1 MADPIN
7 SPSLLDE
14 AFVHAIRRAVREEL
28 QSFRNETTGQ
38 LLTPEEL
45 AAKLSVPRSW
55 VYENSRQ
62 NKIPVHRIGR
72 YIRFNLKEVLDSQK
86 NK

>member
-7 SPSLLDE
+7 SPSLLGE

-28 QSFRNETTGQ
+28 QSLTNETTGQ

-45 AAKLSVPRSW
+45 AGKLSVPRSW

-62 NKIPVHRIGR
+62 NNIPTHRIGR
-72 YIRFNLKEVLDSQK
+72 YIRFNLKEVLDSQR